1 MSAQMWHRLHA
12 KTQQHDGH
20 GSRGP
25 RPVIPST
32 LVRLSVGRRPGRS
45 RAPKTL
51 WLWWTGPS
59 DHAPDPDL
67 IWRACTRGFDME
79 HVRHE
84 ALVRREAR

>member
-1 MSAQMWHRLHA
+1 MWHRLHA

>member
-1 MSAQMWHRLHA
+1 M
-12 KTQQHDGH
+12 
-20 GSRGP
+20 
-25 RPVIPST
+25 
-32 LVRLSVGRRPGRS
+32 GRRPGRS